1 MSREARMSLKLQPIA
16 DAYLV
21 LARLDLAEGKAASAR
36 QNVDHALALKRD
48 IAAGPAKAGSP
59 QP

>member
-1 MSREARMSLKLQPIA
+1 
-16 DAYLV
+16 V

-36 QNVDHALALKRD
+36 QNVDHALALDPANAVAAALKRD
-48 IAAGPAKAGSP
+48 IAAGTAKAGPS